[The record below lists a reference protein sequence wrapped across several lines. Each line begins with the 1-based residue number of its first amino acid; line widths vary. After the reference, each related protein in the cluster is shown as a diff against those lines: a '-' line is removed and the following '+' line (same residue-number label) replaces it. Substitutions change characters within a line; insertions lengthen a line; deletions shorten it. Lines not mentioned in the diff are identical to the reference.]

1 MKIKFL
7 TFLVAVGCL
16 IVSCDNNDD
25 NDPIAFE
32 ATGTIT
38 GFDLTLCACCGGWII
53 DIDGGASDRRFSEV
67 PENAT
72 IDLEKET
79 LPIKVQFNWS
89 ESDEYCGKGIQ
100 IDAMEL
106 ID

>member
-16 IVSCDNNDD
+16 MVSCDNNDD

-38 GFDLTLCACCGGWII
+38 GFDMARCTCCGGWII
-53 DIDGGASDRRFSEV
+53 DIDGVASDRLFYEV
-67 PENAT
+67 PESSM
-72 IDLEKET
+72 IDLEKEA

-89 ESDEYCGKGIQ
+89 ASDEYCEKRIE